1 MANLGGPFGTQRT
14 LADEEPCGDSTGAQQ
29 TLAALWWASA
39 SSGTLDAKQ
48 REELVRPTNLVRTA
62 RVRSR
67 SALVY
72 WGNHSTVAARSALI
86 ARAPSKVRVRKLLG
100 VGDCELASVAAEL
113 NARFR
118 QVVTFVYVQPLFVQ
132 SGTWAGRRLV

>member
-1 MANLGGPFGTQRT
+1 MGNLRRRLTSIAIRDTRCYSSAADVRQDDAGRGSTYNFVFVFHDSGRRTHQACLVNKFEFRFLKDCLTRFPMANLGGSFGTQRT

-62 RVRSR
+62 RVCSR
-67 SALVY
+67 SA
-72 WGNHSTVAARSALI
+72 
-86 ARAPSKVRVRKLLG
+86 
-100 VGDCELASVAAEL
+100 
-113 NARFR
+113 
-118 QVVTFVYVQPLFVQ
+118 
-132 SGTWAGRRLV
+132 